1 MLYVVVIFGFL
12 AAGTEV
18 FRIIKINTDLEDS
31 LQIIL
36 EDSLEL
42 AMVDAYRHDHI
53 TLMDINDFED
63 SFFYM
68 LKEKYNLDNNLMPI
82 GESYLVS
89 PFTIRIIEVDKYI
102 NRPELKGIID
112 AQKSMYPNLR
122 EPVIRVEG
130 EVQIKPIILSFNTT
144 IPLKFNLYAESKR
157 ED

>member
-1 MLYVVVIFGFL
+1 MIYVVVIFGFL

-18 FRIIKINTDLEDS
+18 FRIIKINTDIEDS

-53 TLMDINDFED
+53 ILMDISNFED
-63 SFFYM
+63 IFFYM
-68 LKEKYNLDNNLMPI
+68 LKEKYNLDNNLRPI

-89 PFTIRIIEVDKYI
+89 PFTIRIIEIDKYV
-102 NRPELKGIID
+102 NKPELQEIVD

-122 EPVIRVEG
+122 EPVIRIEG
-130 EVQIKPIILSFNTT
+130 EVEVKPIILSFNTN
-144 IPLKFNLYAESKR
+144 IPLKFSLYAESKR
-157 ED
+157 GD